1 MNKKLTSLS
10 LAGVMLLSTASP
22 VFAAAENAMKETK
35 EPSKVEQ
42 LAKDAKEA
50 GKEVAKDAKEKMT
63 EAKDKAEEK
72 MTEAKEKVAPKLE
85 EVKEAL
91 NKEIAKEKAVRESKN
106 LKEAKDDVITNY
118 ENAIAAAKSIA
129 NDKEAKPEQFENA
142 LKALV
147 EAHEKLGFKADAK
160 VEEKKEVKTVDVKAT
175 TQKVKLDGKDVV
187 IYGYNI
193 DGYNYFKLRDLA
205 AVLKDSKAKFGV
217 EYKDALVTLTKG
229 ADYKVAETDQ
239 KEVKAMSKGMLTNDK
254 VMVGDKALTA
264 TAYKVDDSNYYKL
277 RDLGKELGFGVG
289 YDEATK
295 SVLLTS
301 VVNKEEVKEE
311 KVAPKLKE
319 LKEAVKKELVN
330 EKEVRESEAYKKA
343 DDKVKSNFENAVAA
357 AKSLL
362 ADEKATAEQFTNELK
377 ALVEA
382 KEQLGFKAD
391 VKVEEKKEVKE
402 AKKEMEKDVKDA
414 KKEMKKDVKE
424 AKEEVKETAK
434 EAK

>member
-22 VFAAAENAMKETK
+22 VFAATENAVKEAK
-35 EPSKVEQ
+35 VPNKVEQ
-42 LAKDAKEA
+42 LAKEAKEDLKKDAKEVKEEA
-50 GKEVAKDAKEKMT
+50 KEVKEEAKEKMT

-72 MTEAKEKVAPKLE
+72 MTEAKKDAK
-85 EVKEAL
+85 EVKEDL
-91 NKEIAKEKAVRESKN
+91 KKDVKEVKEKV
-106 LKEAKDDVITNY
+106 
-118 ENAIAAAKSIA
+118 
-129 NDKEAKPEQFENA
+129 
-142 LKALV
+142 
-147 EAHEKLGFKADAK
+147 
-160 VEEKKEVKTVDVKAT
+160 KEVKTVDVKAT

-205 AVLKDSKAKFGV
+205 AVLKDSQAKFGV
-217 EYKDALVTLTKG
+217 EYKDGVVTLTKA
-229 ADYKVAETDQ
+229 ADYKVAESDQ

-254 VMVGDKALTA
+254 VLVGDKALTA

-301 VVNKEEVKEE
+301 VANKEEVKEE
-311 KVAPKLKE
+311 KVAPKLEE
-319 LKEAVKKELVN
+319 LKEAVKKELAN

-343 DDKVKSNFENAVAA
+343 DDKVKTNFENAVAA

-391 VKVEEKKEVKE
+391 VKVEEKKEAKE
-402 AKKEMEKDVKDA
+402 AKKEMEKDVKEA
-414 KKEMKKDVKE
+414 KKEMKKDLKE

>member
-22 VFAAAENAMKETK
+22 VFAATEAAMKEAK
-35 EPSKVEQ
+35 EPNKMEQ
-42 LAKDAKEA
+42 LVKD
-50 GKEVAKDAKEKMT
+50 GKEKM
-63 EAKDKAEEK
+63 AKAEEK
-72 MTEAKEKVAPKLE
+72 MTEAKEKVEEKVAPKLE

-91 NKEIAKEKAVRESKN
+91 NKEIAKEKAVRASKE

-160 VEEKKEVKTVDVKAT
+160 VEAKKEMKTVDVKAT
-175 TQKVKLDGKDVV
+175 NQKVKLDGKDVV

-205 AVLKDSKAKFGV
+205 SVLKDSKAKFGV

-239 KEVKAMSKGMLTNDK
+239 KEVKTMSKGMLTNDK

-277 RDLGKELGFGVG
+277 RDLGEALGFGV
-289 YDEATK
+289 DFDKATNT
-295 SVLLTS
+295 VLLMS
-301 VVNKEEVKEE
+301 EKEVKEE
-311 KVAPKLKE
+311 KVAPKLEE
-319 LKEAVKKELVN
+319 LKEAVKKELAN

-391 VKVEEKKEVKE
+391 VKVEEKKEAKE
-402 AKKEMEKDVKDA
+402 AKKEMEKDVKEA

>member
-22 VFAAAENAMKETK
+22 VFAATEAAMKEAK
-35 EPSKVEQ
+35 EPNKMEQ
-42 LAKDAKEA
+42 LVKD
-50 GKEVAKDAKEKMT
+50 GKEKM
-63 EAKDKAEEK
+63 AKAEEK
-72 MTEAKEKVAPKLE
+72 MTEAKEKVEEKVAPKLE

-91 NKEIAKEKAVRESKN
+91 NKEIAKEKAVRASKE

-160 VEEKKEVKTVDVKAT
+160 VEEKKEMKTVDVKAT
-175 TQKVKLDGKDVV
+175 NQKVKLDGKDVV

-217 EYKDALVTLTKG
+217 EYKDAMVTLTKG

-239 KEVKAMSKGMLTNDK
+239 KEVKAMSKGMITNDK

-264 TAYKVDDSNYYKL
+264 MAYKVDDSNYYKL
-277 RDLGKELGFGVG
+277 RDLGEALGFGV
-289 YDEATK
+289 DFDKATNT
-295 SVLLTS
+295 VLLMS
-301 VVNKEEVKEE
+301 EKEAAKEE
-311 KVAPKLKE
+311 KVAPKLEE

-382 KEQLGFKAD
+382 KEKLGFKAD
-391 VKVEEKKEVKE
+391 AKVEEKKEAKE
-402 AKKEMEKDVKDA
+402 A

>member
-22 VFAAAENAMKETK
+22 VFAATEAAMKEAK
-35 EPSKVEQ
+35 EPNKMEQ
-42 LAKDAKEA
+42 LVKD
-50 GKEVAKDAKEKMT
+50 GKEKM
-63 EAKDKAEEK
+63 AKAEEK
-72 MTEAKEKVAPKLE
+72 MTEAKEKVEEKVAPKLE

-91 NKEIAKEKAVRESKN
+91 NKEIAKEKAVRASKE

-160 VEEKKEVKTVDVKAT
+160 VEAKKEMKTVDVKAT
-175 TQKVKLDGKDVV
+175 NQKVKLDGKDVV

-217 EYKDALVTLTKG
+217 EYKDAMVTLTKG

-239 KEVKAMSKGMLTNDK
+239 KEVKAMSKGMITNDK

-264 TAYKVDDSNYYKL
+264 MAYKVDDSNYYKL
-277 RDLGKELGFGVG
+277 RDLGEALGFGV
-289 YDEATK
+289 DFDKATNT
-295 SVLLTS
+295 VLLMS
-301 VVNKEEVKEE
+301 EKEAAKEE
-311 KVAPKLKE
+311 KVAPKLEE

-382 KEQLGFKAD
+382 KEKLGFKAD
-391 VKVEEKKEVKE
+391 AKVEE
-402 AKKEMEKDVKDA
+402 
-414 KKEMKKDVKE
+414 KKDVKE
-424 AKEEVKETAK
+424 AKEEMKKDDKKEMKDDKKEVKETAK

>member
-22 VFAAAENAMKETK
+22 VFAAAENAMKEAK

-63 EAKDKAEEK
+63 EAKEKAEEK
-72 MTEAKEKVAPKLE
+72 MTEAKKDAKVVKE
-85 EVKEAL
+85 EVKKDV
-91 NKEIAKEKAVRESKN
+91 KEVKEEVK
-106 LKEAKDDVITNY
+106 KEV
-118 ENAIAAAKSIA
+118 
-129 NDKEAKPEQFENA
+129 
-142 LKALV
+142 
-147 EAHEKLGFKADAK
+147 
-160 VEEKKEVKTVDVKAT
+160 KEVKTVDVKAT

-277 RDLGKELGFGVG
+277 RDLGEALGFGV
-289 YDEATK
+289 DFDKATNT
-295 SVLLTS
+295 VLLMS
-301 VVNKEEVKEE
+301 EKEVKEE
-311 KVAPKLKE
+311 KVAPKLEE

-362 ADEKATAEQFTNELK
+362 ADEKAKPEQFENVIK

-391 VKVEEKKEVKE
+391 VKVEEKKEAKE
-402 AKKEMEKDVKDA
+402 AKKEMEKDVKEA

>member
-72 MTEAKEKVAPKLE
+72 MTEAKEKVE
-85 EVKEAL
+85 
-91 NKEIAKEKAVRESKN
+91 EKAK
-106 LKEAKDDVITNY
+106 
-118 ENAIAAAKSIA
+118 
-129 NDKEAKPEQFENA
+129 
-142 LKALV
+142 
-147 EAHEKLGFKADAK
+147 K
-160 VEEKKEVKTVDVKAT
+160 VEEKAEEKAKEVKKEEVKTVDVKAT

-205 AVLKDSKAKFGV
+205 AVLKDSQAKFGV
-217 EYKDALVTLTKG
+217 EYKDGVVTLTKA
-229 ADYKVAETDQ
+229 ADYKVAESDQ

-254 VMVGDKALTA
+254 VLVGDKTLTA

-311 KVAPKLKE
+311 KVAPKLEE

-391 VKVEEKKEVKE
+391 VKVEEKKEAKE

>member
-22 VFAAAENAMKETK
+22 VFAATEAAMKEAK
-35 EPSKVEQ
+35 EPNKMEQ
-42 LAKDAKEA
+42 LVKD
-50 GKEVAKDAKEKMT
+50 GKEKM
-63 EAKDKAEEK
+63 AKAEEK
-72 MTEAKEKVAPKLE
+72 MTEAKEKVEEKVAPKLE

-91 NKEIAKEKAVRESKN
+91 NKEIAKEKAVRASKE

-129 NDKEAKPEQFENA
+129 NDKEAKPEQLENA

-160 VEEKKEVKTVDVKAT
+160 VEAKKEMKTVDVKAT

-277 RDLGKELGFGVG
+277 RDLGEALGFGV
-289 YDEATK
+289 DFDKATNT
-295 SVLLTS
+295 VLLMS
-301 VVNKEEVKEE
+301 EKEAAKEE
-311 KVAPKLKE
+311 KVAPKLEE

-391 VKVEEKKEVKE
+391 VKVEEKKEAKE
-402 AKKEMEKDVKDA
+402 AKKEMEKDVKEA

>member
-22 VFAAAENAMKETK
+22 VFAAAENAMKEAK

-63 EAKDKAEEK
+63 EAKEKAEEK
-72 MTEAKEKVAPKLE
+72 MTEAKKDAKVVKE
-85 EVKEAL
+85 EVKKDV
-91 NKEIAKEKAVRESKN
+91 KEVKEEVK
-106 LKEAKDDVITNY
+106 KEV
-118 ENAIAAAKSIA
+118 
-129 NDKEAKPEQFENA
+129 
-142 LKALV
+142 
-147 EAHEKLGFKADAK
+147 
-160 VEEKKEVKTVDVKAT
+160 KEVKTVDVKAT

-229 ADYKVAETDQ
+229 ADYKVAESDQ

-277 RDLGKELGFGVG
+277 RDLGEALGFGV
-289 YDEATK
+289 DFDKATNT
-295 SVLLTS
+295 VLLMS
-301 VVNKEEVKEE
+301 EKEAAKEE
-311 KVAPKLKE
+311 KVAPKLEE

-391 VKVEEKKEVKE
+391 VKVEEKKEAKEAKE
-402 AKKEMEKDVKDA
+402 AKKEMEKDVKEA

>member
-22 VFAAAENAMKETK
+22 VFAAAENAMKEAK

-63 EAKDKAEEK
+63 EAKEKAEEK
-72 MTEAKEKVAPKLE
+72 MTEAKKDAKVVKE
-85 EVKEAL
+85 EVKKDV
-91 NKEIAKEKAVRESKN
+91 KEVKEEVK
-106 LKEAKDDVITNY
+106 KEV
-118 ENAIAAAKSIA
+118 
-129 NDKEAKPEQFENA
+129 
-142 LKALV
+142 
-147 EAHEKLGFKADAK
+147 
-160 VEEKKEVKTVDVKAT
+160 KEVKTVDVKAT

-311 KVAPKLKE
+311 KVAPKLEE
-319 LKEAVKKELVN
+319 LKEAVKKELAN

-391 VKVEEKKEVKE
+391 VKVEEKKEAKE
-402 AKKEMEKDVKDA
+402 AKKEMEKDVKEA

>member
-1 MNKKLTSLS
+1 MNKKLTSIS

-22 VFAAAENAMKETK
+22 VFAAAENTIKEAK
-35 EPSKVEQ
+35 EPNKMEQ
-42 LAKDAKEA
+42 LVKD
-50 GKEVAKDAKEKMT
+50 GKEKMAKAEEKMT

-72 MTEAKEKVAPKLE
+72 AKEVKEKVAPKLE

-160 VEEKKEVKTVDVKAT
+160 VEEKKEMKTVDVKAT
-175 TQKVKLDGKDVV
+175 NQKVKLDGKDVV

-239 KEVKAMSKGMLTNDK
+239 KEVKAMSKGMITNDK

-264 TAYKVDDSNYYKL
+264 KAYKVDDSNYYKL
-277 RDLGKELGFGVG
+277 RDLGEALGFGV
-289 YDEATK
+289 DFDKATNT
-295 SVLLTS
+295 VLLMS
-301 VVNKEEVKEE
+301 EKEAAKEE
-311 KVAPKLKE
+311 KVAPKLEE

-343 DDKVKSNFENAVAA
+343 DDKVKTNFENAVAA

-382 KEQLGFKAD
+382 KEKLGFKAD
-391 VKVEEKKEVKE
+391 VKVEEKKDVKE
-402 AKKEMEKDVKDA
+402 AKEEMKKDVKEA

>member
-22 VFAAAENAMKETK
+22 VFAATKEAMKETK
-35 EPSKVEQ
+35 APTKMEQ
-42 LAKDAKEA
+42 LVKEGEKKLEEVKKD
-50 GKEVAKDAKEKMT
+50 GKEVKEK
-63 EAKDKAEEK
+63 AKEK
-72 MTEAKEKVAPKLE
+72 MTEAKEKVE
-85 EVKEAL
+85 
-91 NKEIAKEKAVRESKN
+91 EKAK
-106 LKEAKDDVITNY
+106 
-118 ENAIAAAKSIA
+118 
-129 NDKEAKPEQFENA
+129 
-142 LKALV
+142 
-147 EAHEKLGFKADAK
+147 K
-160 VEEKKEVKTVDVKAT
+160 VEEKAAEKAKEVKTVDVKAT

-229 ADYKVAETDQ
+229 ADYKVAESDQ

-264 TAYKVDDSNYYKL
+264 TAYKVDNSNYYKL

-301 VVNKEEVKEE
+301 GKEVKEE
-311 KVAPKLKE
+311 KVAPKLEE

-343 DDKVKSNFENAVAA
+343 DDKVKSNFENAIAA

-382 KEQLGFKAD
+382 KEKLGFKAD
-391 VKVEEKKEVKE
+391 AKVEEKKDAKAEEKKDDKKEEKKETKENKEVKEEKKDDKKEVKE
-402 AKKEMEKDVKDA
+402 AK
-414 KKEMKKDVKE
+414 
-424 AKEEVKETAK
+424 
-434 EAK
+434 

>member
-22 VFAAAENAMKETK
+22 VFAAAENAMKEAK

-63 EAKDKAEEK
+63 EAKEKAEEK
-72 MTEAKEKVAPKLE
+72 MTEAKKDAKVVKE
-85 EVKEAL
+85 EVKKDV
-91 NKEIAKEKAVRESKN
+91 KEVKEEVK
-106 LKEAKDDVITNY
+106 KEV
-118 ENAIAAAKSIA
+118 
-129 NDKEAKPEQFENA
+129 
-142 LKALV
+142 
-147 EAHEKLGFKADAK
+147 
-160 VEEKKEVKTVDVKAT
+160 KEVKTVDVKAT

-311 KVAPKLKE
+311 KVAPKLEE
-319 LKEAVKKELVN
+319 LKEAVKKELAN

-343 DDKVKSNFENAVAA
+343 DHKVKTNFENAVAA

-391 VKVEEKKEVKE
+391 VKVEEKKDAKE
-402 AKKEMEKDVKDA
+402 AKKEMEKDVKEA